1 MAKPKSFL
9 KSLSIDCAKKAHN
22 CQHNSKHRIL
32 KDDKRLGLRVER
44 RTEYFCK
51 ECAVNFLE
59 KNLEEIKTYIAELK
73 KANNAISADAKSRA
87 AE

>member
-9 KSLSIDCAKKAHN
+9 KSLSIDCAKRAHD

-44 RTEYFCK
+44 STEYFCK
-51 ECAVNFLE
+51 ECAVKFLE
-59 KNLEEIKTYIAELK
+59 KNLEEIKTLIDELK
-73 KANNAISADAKSRA
+73 KS
-87 AE
+87 